1 MITLPP
7 GTYLLSL
14 GGAGE
19 DGALTGDLDLTGNVT
34 INGGGQSDTLI
45 DGNEK
50 SQGATVRALGLRKL
64 NQTIEQEDTP
74 VIRGM
79 INKVSH
85 LLTVEEVN

>member
-1 MITLPP
+1 VTNKLRITYKKSAI
-7 GTYLLSL
+7 GY
-14 GGAGE
+14 
-19 DGALTGDLDLTGNVT
+19 
-34 INGGGQSDTLI
+34 
-45 DGNEK
+45 EK